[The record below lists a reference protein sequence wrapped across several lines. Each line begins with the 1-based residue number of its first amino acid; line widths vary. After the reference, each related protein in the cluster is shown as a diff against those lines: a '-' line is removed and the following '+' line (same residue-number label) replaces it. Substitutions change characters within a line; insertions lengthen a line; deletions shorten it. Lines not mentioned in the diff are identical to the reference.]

1 MKDYEIFSKRL
12 KKALCHNNRMTQ
24 NELSELTKISEVSI
38 SRYAN
43 GDRIPK
49 GTEIAIIA
57 RVLNVSTDYL
67 LGLDDDM
74 NGKEKGTIYVDE
86 ILKYCKEAADGW
98 ADFSRKALDNIG
110 HGDSHSSSFGAVSFG
125 MERENV
131 YRYEIPNIIRI
142 LSEKEDKQC

>member
-12 KKALCHNNRMTQ
+12 KKALYHNNRMTQ
-24 NELSELTKISEVSI
+24 HDLSVLTKISEVSI
-38 SRYAN
+38 SRYVN
-43 GDRIPK
+43 GDRMPK
-49 GTEIAIIA
+49 GPEIAIMA

-67 LGLDDDM
+67 LGLDEDM

-86 ILKYCKEAADGW
+86 ILKYCKEAADCW
-98 ADFSRKALDNIG
+98 ADFSKKALDNIG

-131 YRYEIPNIIRI
+131 YRYEIPNIIRA
-142 LSEKEDKQC
+142 LAEKKIKTE

>member
-12 KKALCHNNRMTQ
+12 KKALYHNNRMTQ
-24 NELSELTKISEVSI
+24 HELSILTKISEVSI

-49 GTEIAIIA
+49 GPEIAIMA
-57 RVLNVSTDYL
+57 RVLNISTDYL

-86 ILKYCKEAADGW
+86 ILKYCKEAAVFLCCAFIITHSASSMQDVMLHK
-98 ADFSRKALDNIG
+98 DFCRILVKV
-110 HGDSHSSSFGAVSFG
+110 HSASST
-125 MERENV
+125 RQC
-131 YRYEIPNIIRI
+131 YNII
-142 LSEKEDKQC
+142 SA